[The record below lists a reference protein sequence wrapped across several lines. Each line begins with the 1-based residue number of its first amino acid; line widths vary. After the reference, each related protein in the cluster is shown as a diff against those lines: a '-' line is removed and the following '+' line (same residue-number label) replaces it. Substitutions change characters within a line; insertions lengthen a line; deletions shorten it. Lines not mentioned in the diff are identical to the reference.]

1 MKFTDSEIERRLPVW
16 VAMSDLFLD
25 TYPFD
30 WTLRRIAATVIE
42 ADFTEAEAREILR
55 AEVGPAFAGNLLQ
68 VAGEWAM
75 FGEDEVRREIL
86 RGRKPGFLERDVIA
100 NVVKRDW
107 RVVRTMLAGLRTP
120 GLRAA
125 HFEDWGDLRGVI
137 VDAFGRADE
146 ADLAA
151 RLRAQGHVEIEALAQ
166 VNGEMVAHAMF
177 SRLDYVQGEKPVP
190 ALALAPVS
198 VATTHQGKGWGEAV
212 VAYGLEL
219 ARKGRAAAVFV
230 LGDPAYYARFGFSAE
245 EAKQIAS
252 PYAGKH
258 FMALALKPLALS
270 GPGDVRYAPP
280 FGAA

>member
-1 MKFTDSEIERRLPVW
+1 MNFTDAEIERRLPVW

-30 WTLRRIAATVIE
+30 WTLRHIAAEVMA
-42 ADFTEAEAREILR
+42 ADFSEPEAREIFR
-55 AEVGPAFAGNLLQ
+55 NEVGPAFASNLLQ

-75 FGEDEVRREIL
+75 FGDELVRAEIL
-86 RGRKPGFLERDVIA
+86 KGRKAGLLERDVIET
-100 NVVKRDW
+100 VLKRDW
-107 RVVRTMLAGLRTP
+107 PVVRTMLAALRTP

-137 VDAFGRADE
+137 VDAFGRPDE

-151 RLRAQGHVEIEALAQ
+151 RLRAKGHVALEALAQ

-177 SRLDYVQGEKPVP
+177 SRLDYRQGEKDIP

-198 VATTHQGKGWGEAV
+198 VAKPHQGKGWGEAV

-219 ARKGRAAAVFV
+219 ARKGRTAAVFV
-230 LGDPAYYARFGFSAE
+230 LGDPKYYARFGFSAE
-245 EAKQIAS
+245 EAKDIAS

-270 GPGDVRYAPP
+270 GPGVVRYPPP
-280 FGAA
+280 FEGH

>member
-1 MKFTDSEIERRLPVW
+1 MDLSDAEIERRMPVW

-30 WTLRRIAATVIE
+30 WTLRHIAAAVMA
-42 ADFTEAEAREILR
+42 ADFSEPEAREIFR
-55 AEVGPAFAGNLLQ
+55 TEVGPAFAGNLLQ

-75 FGEDEVRREIL
+75 FPEEVVRTEIL
-86 RGRKPGFLERDVIA
+86 LGRTPSVAERDVIGT
-100 NVVKRDW
+100 VVKRDW
-107 RVVRTMLAGLRTP
+107 PGVRSILTGLRTP

-125 HFEDWGDLRGVI
+125 HFEDWGDVRGVI
-137 VDAFGRADE
+137 VDAFGQPDE

-151 RLRAQGHVEIEALAQ
+151 RLRAKGHVEFETLAQ
-166 VNGEMVAHAMF
+166 VNGEIVAHAMF
-177 SRLDYVQGEKPVP
+177 SRLDYRQGDKQVP

-198 VATTHQGKGWGEAV
+198 VAKHAQGKRWGEAV

-219 ARKGRAAAVFV
+219 ARKGRTQAVFV

-245 EAKQIAS
+245 EAKDIAS

-270 GPGDVRYAPP
+270 GPGAVRYPPP
-280 FGAA
+280 FGQ